1 MLNAWIKRELIY
13 VWTHDFWWDGLV
25 APRQIFWDYSLFCFA
40 PGPSRLNSLNFHISQ
55 DLTLTY
61 LPISIDISSYVWAF
75 SFLQIFTILF
85 HLLCLCCCLYSTLPS
100 TSAYQNSTSS
110 PNHKCIFQH
119 VLSDIPLFIS
129 PPKIDMICLPLTQGF
144 LNSSL

>member
-1 MLNAWIKRELIY
+1 MRWIGSSKINILRLFT
-13 VWTHDFWWDGLV
+13 VLLC
-25 APRQIFWDYSLFCFA
+25 PRSFA
-40 PGPSRLNSLNFHISQ
+40 LKFSAFHISQ

-61 LPISIDISSYVWAF
+61 FPISIDISSYVWAF
-75 SFLQIFTILF
+75 SFLQIFAILL
-85 HLLCLCCCLYSTLPS
+85 HLLCLCCCLYYTLPS

-129 PPKIDMICLPLTQGF
+129 PPKIDIICLPLTQGF